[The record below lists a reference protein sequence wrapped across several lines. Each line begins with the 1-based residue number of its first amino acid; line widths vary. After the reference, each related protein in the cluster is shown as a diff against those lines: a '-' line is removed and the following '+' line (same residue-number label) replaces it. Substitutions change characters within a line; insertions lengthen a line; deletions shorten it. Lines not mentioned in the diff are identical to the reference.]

1 MAFIG
6 FGGWVYYYYFLI
18 WATVTKLLKEDIFG
32 FGKSFQILN
41 DLIIAKHKFL
51 ILFISYFSE
60 FLFGFIICLYL
71 IYSEKAHIKKKNKY
85 EKMEN
90 EINSNS
96 NITNTSTNSEKNEEN
111 NKKKKNSKQ
120 ELELSND
127 LVHNFINDD
136 NISNKLASIIKKK
149 SSEINKSNSTEK
161 TIPKRFELIHNDIYD
176 DIAEN
181 SFGLIILSSSLL
193 IINDVIIKWIF
204 STNEIFDYFFLNIL
218 IMTLIFKYHYHEKIY
233 SHQNLA
239 LVIILFISGSLF
251 IACLFEEIDFSYDN
265 KNKTIWEAF
274 NENHYMVFIF
284 IIIYFSS
291 SLCACYGTIIQKR
304 IMDYKYVSPY
314 KIIFLKGVLG
324 IIISFVIIII
334 STYVPCKENHIVDIN
349 IKSNKNI
356 NLNKNN
362 ISNYNIYN
370 FNDDLSNETDNT
382 EIDTSPPLFECADS
396 FKNNTYFDNLFS
408 YYYNISNLE
417 DKKDKYLELFF
428 SIPVYCILHFIT
440 NILLIFVNKLLSPI
454 HCLIVDSL
462 YRILHIPIQTL
473 QDINVSNYSNYTE
486 VFFYEFIIQPLST
499 KILRAIAYLVSLIG
513 YCIYLEIIELKFCR
527 LNYNIR
533 KNIRKRAKSDGK
545 ARDKISNYS
554 ITSSERTSEER
565 GEGTLKNSENGENNE
580 NNENNGNN
588 ENIEYNEKLEE

>member
-1 MAFIG
+1 MAYIG

-18 WATVTKLLKEDIFG
+18 GATITRLLKEDIFG

-60 FLFGFIICLYL
+60 FLFGLIICFYL
-71 IYSEKAHIKKKNKY
+71 IYTEKAHIKKKNKY

-90 EINSNS
+90 EINANNN
-96 NITNTSTNSEKNEEN
+96 NIQKKED
-111 NKKKKNSKQ
+111 NKKKKKSPKQ
-120 ELELSND
+120 ELELISNESGQHQ
-127 LVHNFINDD
+127 LINDD
-136 NISNKLASIIKKK
+136 NISHKLSSLLDKK
-149 SSEINKSNSTEK
+149 SNDDTNTTDK
-161 TIPKRFELIHNDIYD
+161 TLPKKFELIHNDIYD

-181 SFGLIILSSSLL
+181 SFGLIILSSFLL
-193 IINDVIIKWIF
+193 ILNDVIIKWIF

-218 IMTLIFKYHYHEKIY
+218 IMTLIFKYHFNEKIY

-251 IACLFEEIDFSYDN
+251 IACLFEEIDYSYTN
-265 KNKTIWEAF
+265 KNKTIWDAF
-274 NENHYMVFIF
+274 EENHYMIFIF
-284 IIIYFSS
+284 ILIYFGS
-291 SLCACYGTIIQKR
+291 SLCSCYGTIIQKR
-304 IMDYKYVSPY
+304 IMDYKFVSPY
-314 KIIFLKGVLG
+314 KIIFFKGFLG
-324 IIISFVIIII
+324 MIISIVLVII
-334 STYVPCKENHIVDIN
+334 STYVPCKENYIIN
-349 IKSNKNI
+349 INIISKMNI
-356 NLNKNN
+356 NSYNNN
-362 ISNYNIYN
+362 ISNNNTNYF
-370 FNDDLSNETDNT
+370 FNEYLSNKSTNNETN
-382 EIDTSPPLFECADS
+382 TSPPLFECADS
-396 FKNNTYFDNLFS
+396 YDGNTYFDNLFS

-417 DKKDKYLELFF
+417 DKKDKYLEIFF
-428 SIPVYCILHFIT
+428 SIPVYCILHFLT
-440 NILLIFVNKLLSPI
+440 TILLIFVNKLLSPI

-473 QDINVSNYSNYTE
+473 QNINVSNYSNYTE

-533 KNIRKRAKSDGK
+533 KNVRKRAKSDGK

-565 GEGTLKNSENGENNE
+565 GEGTIKNSENGENNE

>member
-71 IYSEKAHIKKKNKY
+71 IYSEKAHIKKRNKY

-90 EINSNS
+90 EVNSNS
-96 NITNTSTNSEKNEEN
+96 NITNSSTNSEKNEEN

-291 SLCACYGTIIQKR
+291 SLCSCYGTIIQKR

-334 STYVPCKENHIVDIN
+334 STYVPCKENHIVNIN
-349 IKSNKNI
+349 IINNKNI

-370 FNDDLSNETDNT
+370 FNDDLSNVTDNT

-408 YYYNISNLE
+408 YYYNITNLE

-486 VFFYEFIIQPLST
+486 VFFYEFIIQPSST
-499 KILRAIAYLVSLIG
+499 RILRVIAYLVSLIG
-513 YCIYLEIIELKFCR
+513 YCLYLEIIELKFCK

-533 KNIRKRAKSDGK
+533 KNIRKRAKSDGR
-545 ARDKISNYS
+545 AREKMSNYS
-554 ITSSERTSEER
+554 LTSSEIAGEEME
-565 GEGTLKNSENGENNE
+565 EGSLKLM
-580 NNENNGNN
+580 
-588 ENIEYNEKLEE
+588 KD